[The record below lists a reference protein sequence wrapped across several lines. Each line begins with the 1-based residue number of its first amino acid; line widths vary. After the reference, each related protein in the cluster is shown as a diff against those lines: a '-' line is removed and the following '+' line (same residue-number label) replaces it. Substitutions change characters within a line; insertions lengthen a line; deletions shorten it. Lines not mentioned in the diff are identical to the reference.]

1 MKYIIYCGPGIG
13 DFILIL
19 PMAREI
25 KREDKNA
32 YIMVIM
38 TSDSKKIQINRT
50 LLKVQNYIDEID
62 YYSIREP
69 LQCLKFIKNIGRK
82 KYDLGFV
89 LQYTD
94 NKATSKWPCKIIRMA
109 AKKTCG
115 IKLNNMHVKYDFEI
129 SRENGIRIA
138 DYPKM
143 MLQKMEIAKCRNY
156 GEIQGVINREN
167 LIKEA
172 GEVQLELSGR
182 KVISLVVGTAPV
194 SGLLDKKRVSN
205 LTKNWEYKSWIE
217 LGKKLAGVGYDVL
230 LLGGKKEEE
239 ELKRSILLTEEDNI
253 KNLTGRYNIV
263 QSIVVLMMSDI
274 VVGADTG
281 LMHCAG
287 ALDVPTLSL
296 FGCTDYQEYLPMG
309 SKAYYITS
317 EQKCSP
323 CFGTERALICKD
335 ITCMKNIQVNNV
347 YKKIEE
353 ILQCNSGAKNENKSY

>member
-19 PMAREI
+19 PMTREI
-25 KREDKNA
+25 KRVDKNA
-32 YIMVIM
+32 YITVIM
-38 TSDSKKIQINRT
+38 TSNSKKIQINKAM
-50 LLKVQNYIDEID
+50 LKIQDYIDEIN

-69 LQCLKFIKNIGRK
+69 LQCLKVINNIGRK

-94 NKATSKWPCKIIRMA
+94 NKATSKWPCKIIGMA
-109 AKKTCG
+109 AKQTCG
-115 IKLNNMHVKYDFEI
+115 IKLNNNVHVKYDFEI
-129 SRENGIRIA
+129 KRKNGIRIV

-143 MLQKMEIAKCRNY
+143 MLQEMKIAQCRNY
-156 GEIQGVINREN
+156 SDMQGLINREK

-172 GEVQLELSGR
+172 GEVKLSLSGR

-194 SGLLDKKRVSN
+194 SGLVDKIHVSN
-205 LTKNWEYKSWIE
+205 SAKNWEYKSWIE
-217 LGKKLAGVGYDVL
+217 LGKNLSRAGHDVL
-230 LLGGKKEEE
+230 LLGGKKEEI
-239 ELKRSILLTEEDNI
+239 ELNEIRLLTGEDKI
-253 KNLTGRYNIV
+253 YNLTGKYNIV
-263 QSIVVLMMSDI
+263 QSMKILMMSDI

-287 ALDVPTLSL
+287 ALDVPTLTL

-309 SKAYYITS
+309 RQAYYFTA
-317 EQKCSP
+317 EMKCSP
-323 CFGTERALICKD
+323 CFGTEKSLTCKD
-335 ITCMKNIQVNNV
+335 IMCMKNIHVDSV

-353 ILQCNSGAKNENKSY
+353 IIQCNSGGVK